1 MDSKMIESLSKRPDD
16 KLLMMIEGLERRLAK
31 KLDNAEAVAFL
42 NLWQELAMM
51 EAEKRG
57 LNVN

>member
-1 MDSKMIESLSKRPDD
+1 MDFKILESLSKRPDSNI
-16 KLLMMIEGLERRLAK
+16 LLMIEGLERRLAK
-31 KLDNAEAVAFL
+31 TIGNAEAVAFL

-57 LNVN
+57 LSI